1 MNRILVDTGAWYALA
16 DRRDP
21 DHRPVL
27 EAFQDHRRYLL
38 TSNYILDETVTLV
51 RFRLGWNVAHR
62 FGEELRAGALAAV
75 QRVSPRDEEAAWA
88 IFSKY
93 ADKSFSFTDCTSFA
107 LCERLKIRSCLAI
120 DNDFR
125 AYGLHCVP

>member
-1 MNRILVDTGAWYALA
+1 MLKAF
-16 DRRDP
+16 RD
-21 DHRPVL
+21 HCRG
-27 EAFQDHRRYLL
+27 LL
-38 TSNYILDETVTLV
+38 TSNYILDETVTLI

-62 FGEELRAGALAAV
+62 FGKELRAGTLAAV
-75 QRVSPRDEEAAWA
+75 QRISPRDEESAWA